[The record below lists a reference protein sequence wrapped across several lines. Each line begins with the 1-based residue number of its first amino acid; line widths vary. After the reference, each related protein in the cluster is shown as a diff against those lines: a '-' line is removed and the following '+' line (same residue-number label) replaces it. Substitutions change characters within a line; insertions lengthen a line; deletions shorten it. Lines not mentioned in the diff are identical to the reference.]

1 MAETRQEPLTPDSAP
16 KLSGLRTLVVD
27 DQADMRELLA
37 TILCVENAEV
47 RTADSI
53 DEAMR
58 IMTAWR
64 PEMLIC
70 DIAMPGGSGY
80 ELIKRVRD
88 GGCNAPAIA
97 ITARAGIEDCARSLA
112 AGFQMHLA
120 KPIEP
125 GELVVSIASL
135 TGRLT

>member
-1 MAETRQEPLTPDSAP
+1 
-16 KLSGLRTLVVD
+16 LVVD

-37 TILCVENAEV
+37 TILCMGKADV
-47 RTADSI
+47 RTADCI

-58 IMTAWR
+58 ILTAWS
-64 PEMLIC
+64 PDILIC

-80 ELIKRVRD
+80 DLIKLVRD
-88 GGCNAPAIA
+88 SGCSAPAIA
-97 ITARAGIEDCARSLA
+97 ITARAGREDSASSLA
-112 AGFQMHLA
+112 AGFQLHLP

-125 GELVVSIASL
+125 HELVTSIASL